1 MSTIL
6 SLAAVLL
13 TAVLLAAGWD
23 RARAPGR
30 TGLVVL
36 SVLSVV
42 AAVGVQV
49 NRLTEIFPGV
59 VGDKAG
65 GSQLLRVTVP
75 GALTL
80 PMYVYL
86 PAAYRTGADRYPV
99 ITVFHGFPGT
109 PEFWLRDLD
118 AQSTLDREIAAG
130 RMAPTVVL
138 FPSQTPDALR
148 DTECTD
154 LRDGPRAETYLS
166 ADVPAFVKT
175 HYRVRTDQAGW
186 GLAGYS
192 AGAFCAI
199 NLLLRHPD
207 KYAAAASLSGYDAPG
222 IDIGDGSQ
230 QTTNN
235 PLWRLRNLPQPPVAL
250 WLGWADDDLESARE
264 SRALV
269 AAART
274 PLSATTAVVERGG
287 HNSTVW
293 RLMEAPAFDWLS
305 AQLARPLT
313 PA

>member
-1 MSTIL
+1 MSTVL

-13 TAVLLAAGWD
+13 TAVLLAAGWN
-23 RARAPGR
+23 RACVIGR
-30 TGLVVL
+30 TGLVLL

-42 AAVGVQV
+42 GAVGLQV
-49 NRLTEIFPGV
+49 NRLTEIFPSV
-59 VGDKAG
+59 VKDADG
-65 GSQLLRVTVP
+65 GSQLLRVTVR
-75 GALTL
+75 GALSL

-86 PAAYRTGADRYPV
+86 PAAYRTGDDRYPV

-118 AQSTLDREIAAG
+118 AQSILDREIDAG

-138 FPSQTPDALR
+138 FPNQTPDALR

-154 LRDGPRAETYLS
+154 LRDGPQAETFLTV
-166 ADVPAFVKT
+166 DVPAFVRA

-207 KYAAAASLSGYDAPG
+207 RYAAAASLSGYAEPG

-230 QTTNN
+230 NTTNN
-235 PLWRLRNLPQPPVAL
+235 PMWRLSNLPQPPVAL

-264 SRALV
+264 SRRL
-269 AAART
+269 AAEVRA
-274 PLSATTAVVERGG
+274 PLEVTTAVVARGG

-305 AQLARPLT
+305 AHLAAPY
-313 PA
+313 

>member
-1 MSTIL
+1 VSTVL

-13 TAVLLAAGWD
+13 TAVLLAAGWN
-23 RARAPGR
+23 RARAIGR

-36 SVLSVV
+36 SVVSVV
-42 AAVGVQV
+42 VASGLQV
-49 NRLTEIFPGV
+49 NRLTEIFPSV
-59 VGDKAG
+59 VKDAGG
-65 GSQLLRVTVP
+65 GSQLLRVTVH

-86 PAAYRTGADRYPV
+86 PAAYRTGDDRYPV

-138 FPSQTPDALR
+138 FPDQTPDALR

-154 LRDGPRAETYLS
+154 LRGGPQAETFLTV
-166 ADVPAFVKT
+166 DVPAFVRA

-199 NLLLRHPD
+199 NLLLRHPGQ
-207 KYAAAASLSGYDAPG
+207 YAAAASLSGYAEPG

-230 QTTNN
+230 NTTNN
-235 PLWRLRNLPQPPVAL
+235 PMWRLRNLPQPPVSL
-250 WLGWADDDLESARE
+250 WLGWADDDLESARD
-264 SRALV
+264 SRRL
-269 AAART
+269 AAEVRA
-274 PLSATTAVVERGG
+274 PLEVTTAVVARGG

-305 AQLARPLT
+305 AHLAGP
-313 PA
+313 